1 MDEKQQALYDEL
13 AAVVDI
19 PVGEN
24 PLQNT
29 KQAIVM
35 AERHKILWRWAK
47 DGPYYE
53 FRWTPAHP
61 PIKIPESQANV
72 YLVKRIIK
80 MMTAKLEEAPVGAEY
95 DVELSEA
102 ATKLLNEAEMLE
114 FAGEIVG
121 TGKDGN
127 ILVKDVKAFI
137 KANG

>member
-72 YLVKRIIK
+72 YLVKRIIQELTPDK
-80 MMTAKLEEAPVGAEY
+80 TPEDSKSALEYDITPKAKELLLKAGLTEEQIATVPGTGAEGKIIVR
-95 DVELSEA
+95 DVDKFLQ
-102 ATKLLNEAEMLE
+102 
-114 FAGEIVG
+114 
-121 TGKDGN
+121 
-127 ILVKDVKAFI
+127 DV
-137 KANG
+137 